1 MKKIFKPL
9 RDAGITEFELLFID
23 GVTTSDSIHKTLL
36 LDKVETKEGGLIE
49 IYRRL
54 RPGNPATPEVA
65 QDFVDHMF
73 FKSSYYDL
81 SGVGRMKINIRLGI
95 DSSIDLKTLRKEDI
109 LLTTKTLLELKDTQ
123 GAGR

>member
-1 MKKIFKPL
+1 MAFRNRAASPPVAARWSKVSDSGITDSQRLQSTQFL
-9 RDAGITEFELLFID
+9 EMVEAFIRDAGITEFELLFID

-36 LDKVETKEGGLIE
+36 LDKVETKEDALIE

-65 QDFVDHMF
+65 QDFVDNMF

-81 SGVGRMKINIRLGI
+81 SGVGRSR
-95 DSSIDLKTLRKEDI
+95 KT
-109 LLTTKTLLELKDTQ
+109 
-123 GAGR
+123 